1 MTLRH
6 TVLGTVLTSVLSLS
20 AASVLAAGMNMDNGS
35 MQGMQGMQGMDHSA
49 HMNMQMPKTSS
60 YEATGEVKAVS
71 ADAVKIHH
79 SAVKALN
86 WGAMTMNFGVKGY
99 KGPKLAAGDKI
110 SFTFTMGEN
119 GPVLVTAK
127 VLK

>member
-20 AASVLAAGMNMDNGS
+20 AASVLAAGMNMDN
-35 MQGMQGMQGMDHSA
+35 A
-49 HMNMQMPKTSS
+49 HMNMQMPKTPS